1 MHSGTL
7 HAKPRRARSPP
18 PVTSKRTQ
26 FYIAAI
32 LDTLAVQTPEDSP
45 PTCNKTGTAIP
56 TPPSLSDTS
65 LTSLREK
72 LDHPLP
78 FLLSHPS
85 NKHHVELCDA
95 GNIGHTSGL
104 LCVCCTLSEAFD
116 CPHTDRLPPFRD
128 GKNFINRCTKPD
140 RREFIKI
147 SQAVGKNQTIQCYAK
162 SSI

>member
-1 MHSGTL
+1 VGAITT
-7 HAKPRRARSPP
+7 
-18 PVTSKRTQ
+18 PVSSKRTQ

-72 LDHPLP
+72 FDHPLP

-104 LCVCCTLSEAFD
+104 LCVCCTLLEAFD
-116 CPHTDRLPPFRD
+116 CPYTDRLPPFRD

-147 SQAVGKNQTIQCYAK
+147 SQAVGKNQIIQCYAK